1 MAGTVRA
8 AGDEVGGYTIV
19 RTLGAGGSGHVYLV
33 RDAEAAPAAL
43 KLVDASSDPT
53 AAERLKRE
61 VHALQALRHDAVP
74 RIIDAEL
81 DDDETFVVF
90 EFIPGESLAQHVQKY
105 GPLQGEELAACAER
119 IASALTAAHK
129 AGVVHRDVTPSNVM
143 LSPRGAVLI
152 DFGLSHRTEDS
163 RLTRDGLVSGTAGY
177 VAPEVIDGA
186 DPGEIADRWS
196 WAATVAYAMTG
207 SAPFGSGSS
216 SIRKTLSGKP
226 QVADVQGA
234 DYVRAALGRDIS
246 RRPTMAEV
254 VAALR
259 GATEVL
265 KAPGATKVMPQG
277 WAEDDDEGE
286 FLADATAILPA
297 SGPRPRREQSQRGGP
312 DDDDYYYDDDYDAYD
327 EEEGDA
333 YAQPDADGRDEYS
346 SGDWATRPH
355 RPVLLLAWTLT
366 ASLAAAV
373 APIVAFAAL
382 VLGALVG
389 RATFRRAEAMR
400 AARAKHGDRRRDAV
414 LHTMGLPWHMTR
426 AAVELLPS
434 VIAAGIIGSGVAA
447 LGWWLVSTG
456 RVAPLTDQGQAWGH
470 AAALA
475 VGALCAAASLW
486 WGLWSGGTREG
497 AHRFAAALAPAPG
510 VTALWVVVAIL
521 ASAAVVV
528 SVMLLVEPWWWP
540 LPQLPS
546 QP

>member
-8 AGDEVGGYTIV
+8 TGDVVGGYTVV

-33 RDAEAAPAAL
+33 NDAEGSPAAL

-53 AAERLKRE
+53 AAERLRRE
-61 VHALQALRHDAVP
+61 VRALQALRHDAVP

-81 DDDETFVVF
+81 DDEETFVVF
-90 EFIPGESLAQHVQKY
+90 EFIPGESLAQHVQQK
-105 GPLQGEELAACAER
+105 GPLRGEELASFAER
-119 IASALTAAHK
+119 IASALSAAHR

-226 QVADVQGA
+226 QVADAQGA

-246 RRPTMAEV
+246 QRPTMREV

-265 KAPGATKVMPQG
+265 DAPGATKVMPQG
-277 WAEDDDEGE
+277 FIDDDGDEFPEGTTAV
-286 FLADATAILPA
+286 LPNPRDDA
-297 SGPRPRREQSQRGGP
+297 EQYGDEYGEVYDGEQEYHE
-312 DDDDYYYDDDYDAYD
+312 DYADDYEDFD
-327 EEEGDA
+327 EL
-333 YAQPDADGRDEYS
+333 YS
-346 SGDWATRPH
+346 SGEGGSGDWEVKPH

-366 ASLAAAV
+366 ASLAAAI
-373 APIVAFAAL
+373 APVLAFAAL

-389 RATFRRAEAMR
+389 RATFRRAEAIR
-400 AARAKHGDRRRDAV
+400 IARAKHGDRRRDAV

-426 AAVELLPS
+426 ALVELLPS
-434 VIAAGIIGSGVAA
+434 VIAAGIIGGAVAG

-456 RVAPLTDQGQAWGH
+456 RIAPLTNEGQVWGH
-470 AAALA
+470 AGALA

-497 AHRFAAALAPAPG
+497 AHRFAAAVAPSPG
-510 VTALWVVVAIL
+510 VTALWVVVAIV
-521 ASAAVVV
+521 ASGAVVAA
-528 SVMLLVEPWWWP
+528 VMLLVAPWWWP
-540 LPQLPS
+540 LPPLPV
-546 QP
+546 QA

>member
-8 AGDEVGGYTIV
+8 AGDEVGGYTVV
-19 RTLGAGGSGHVYLV
+19 RTLGAGGSGNVYLV
-33 RDAEAAPAAL
+33 RDADASPAAL
-43 KLVDASSDPT
+43 KLVDAASDPT
-53 AAERLKRE
+53 AAERLRRE
-61 VHALQALRHDAVP
+61 VQALQSLKHDAVP
-74 RIIDAEL
+74 QIIDAEL
-81 DDDETFVVF
+81 DDEETFVVF
-90 EFIPGESLAQHVQKY
+90 EFIPGESLAQHVQQH
-105 GPLQGEELAACAER
+105 GPLQGEELAECAER

-207 SAPFGSGSS
+207 SAPYGSGSA

-226 QVADVQGA
+226 QVADAVGA
-234 DYVRAALGRDIS
+234 DHVRAALGRDIS
-246 RRPTMAEV
+246 QRPTMAEV

-259 GATEVL
+259 GATEVIS
-265 KAPGATKVMPQG
+265 APGATRVMPQS
-277 WAEDDDEGE
+277 AVDDFEEDE
-286 FLADATAILPA
+286 FVPGATAVLPA
-297 SGPRPRREQSQRGGP
+297 SSSRAAWG
-312 DDDDYYYDDDYDAYD
+312 YDAVGQD
-327 EEEGDA
+327 EEEDEYLEDDEYLDDA
-333 YAQPDADGRDEYS
+333 YSGDEYS
-346 SGDWATRPH
+346 SGDWATQPH

-366 ASLAAAV
+366 ASLAAAI
-373 APIVAFAAL
+373 APVLAFGAL

-389 RATFRRAEAMR
+389 RATFRRAEALR

-414 LHTMGLPWHMTR
+414 IHTMGLPWHMTR
-426 AAVELLPS
+426 AALELLPS
-434 VIAAGIIGSGVAA
+434 VIAAGIIGGGVAA
-447 LGWWLVSTG
+447 LGWWLVSTA
-456 RVAPLTDQGQAWGH
+456 RIAPATESGQAWGH

-475 VGALCAAASLW
+475 LGALCAAASMW

-497 AHRFAAALAPAPG
+497 AHRFAAAVAPSPG
-510 VTALWVVVAIL
+510 VTGLWVVVAL
-521 ASAAVVV
+521 VASAAVVV
-528 SVMLLVEPWWWP
+528 AVMLLVAPWWWP
-540 LPQLPS
+540 LPPLPV